1 MENELQILIQ
11 NILNPNKNIREP
23 SELKINE
30 LAEQNLGT
38 LFFKL
43 SLIIYYEDE
52 NKIIRK
58 N

>member
-43 SLIIYYEDE
+43 SLIICH
-52 NKIIRK
+52 
-58 N
+58 